1 MESTGR
7 MRIAFVVHE
16 YTRTYGHSRY
26 VVELAERYAADHEV
40 HVFANRVHA
49 DAATPR
55 VRFHHV
61 PAWRHDALTTIVTFV
76 PFATAR
82 VRRGS
87 FDVVHAQGVTTWSA
101 DVSTAHICAA
111 AWFAAQRREGLAPG
125 WKQEV
130 FERVVAPLE
139 RRFYRG
145 GSAPWTIAI
154 SDAVRRDLATAYGR
168 SERVEVIHHGVDL
181 ATFSPANRARYRA
194 PLRADLGLADDAL
207 AALFVGDLRRGG
219 RRALEA
225 LARTRDARLVV
236 VSRSDPA
243 PYRAYA
249 GELGIAGRVRF
260 EPPTDAVE
268 RYYAAADAFLFPTPY
283 DAFGMVISEA
293 MAAGLPVV
301 TTRCAGAAELITDG
315 IDGLL
320 VDAPEDVGRMAAH
333 LDALAGDRAL
343 AARIGDA
350 ARARCERQGWDEVA
364 RRTLAVYRRAIAA
377 RTASRREP
385 AVAS

>member
-1 MESTGR
+1 

-16 YTRTYGHSRY
+16 YTRTFGHSRY
-26 VVELAERYAADHEV
+26 VVELAERLARDHEV
-40 HVFANRVHA
+40 HVFANRVHT
-49 DAATPR
+49 DVATR
-55 VRFHHV
+55 GITFHHV
-61 PAWRHDALTTIVTFV
+61 PAWRRDALATIVTFI

-111 AWFAAQRREGLAPG
+111 SWFAAQRREGLAPG

-154 SDAVRRDLATAYGR
+154 SDAVRRDLATEYGR
-168 SERVEVIHHGVDL
+168 RDRVEVIHHGVDL
-181 ATFSPANRARYRA
+181 ETFSPAAREEHRL
-194 PLRADLGLADDAL
+194 PLRRALGLDDATF
-207 AALFVGDLRRGG
+207 AALFVGDMRRGG
-219 RRALEA
+219 RRAIEA
-225 LARTRDARLVV
+225 VARTADVHLVV
-236 VSRSDPA
+236 VSRSEPEA
-243 PYRAYA
+243 YRAYA
-249 GELGIAGRVRF
+249 TELGIGARVHF
-260 EPPTDAVE
+260 EPPTTRIE

-293 MAAGLPVV
+293 MASGLPVV
-301 TTRCAGAAELITDG
+301 TTRRAGAAELITDG
-315 IDGLL
+315 VDGFL
-320 VDAPEDVGRMAAH
+320 VDRPEEVDAMAAR
-333 LDALAGDRAL
+333 LAALAGSRPL
-343 AARIGDA
+343 RERVGTA

-364 RRTLAVYRRAIAA
+364 RRTLEVYRRAHAERTGATA
-377 RTASRREP
+377 RADT
-385 AVAS
+385 

>member
-1 MESTGR
+1 

-16 YTRTYGHSRY
+16 YTRTFGHSRY
-26 VVELAERYAADHEV
+26 VVELAERFAPEHEV

-49 DAATPR
+49 DAATR
-55 VRFHHV
+55 GITFHHV
-61 PAWRHDALTTIVTFV
+61 PAWRRDALTTIVTFI
-76 PFATAR
+76 PCATAR

-111 AWFAAQRREGLAPG
+111 SWFAAQRREGLAPG

-145 GSAPWTIAI
+145 ASAPWTIAI
-154 SDAVRRDLATAYGR
+154 SDAVRRDLASEYGR
-168 SERVEVIHHGVDL
+168 RERVEVIHHGVDL
-181 ATFSPANRARYRA
+181 ATFSPARRAEHRL
-194 PLRADLGLADDAL
+194 PLRRALGLDDGTF
-207 AALFVGDLRRGG
+207 AALLVGDLRRGG
-219 RRALEA
+219 RRAIEA
-225 LARTRDARLVV
+225 VARTADVYLVV

-249 GELGIAGRVRF
+249 EELGIGARVRF
-260 EPPTDAVE
+260 EPPTSSIE

-293 MAAGLPVV
+293 MAAGLSVV
-301 TTRCAGAAELITDG
+301 TTRRAGAAELITHGVDG
-315 IDGLL
+315 FL
-320 VDAPEDVGRMAAH
+320 VDGPEDVAAMAGH
-333 LDALAGDRAL
+333 LATLAGSRAL
-343 AARIGDA
+343 REQVGAA
-350 ARARCERQGWDEVA
+350 ARARCERQGWDDVA
-364 RRTLAVYRRAIAA
+364 RRTLQVYRRALAE
-377 RTASRREP
+377 RTAPS
-385 AVAS
+385 AQVGA